1 MVILRCKSRRDCLWD
16 VGTGNTAVKCH
27 MVKLERVPSSTVGRV
42 AQWGTCGAA
51 TYDEVGVLALF
62 ALASTALRFD
72 LVMV

>member
-1 MVILRCKSRRDCLWD
+1 MSERATQLWR
-16 VGTGNTAVKCH
+16 VTCH
-27 MVKLERVPSSTVGRV
+27 MVEVGSTVGRV

-72 LVMV
+72 LV